1 MITMLTTN
9 ISKFFSFISTSIGR
23 GFNINDYIVAEI
35 LIIFKFAYLQAINSS
50 LVLKSLAFKTKS
62 RPKLYKRHVQIED
75 K

>member
-35 LIIFKFAYLQAINSS
+35 LIIFKFAYLQAVNSS
-50 LVLKSLAFKTKS
+50 LVLKVWHLKPNLGQKCT
-62 RPKLYKRHVQIED
+62 RDTYK
-75 K
+75 